1 MTVVLRTWTLSV
13 ACLLSGA
20 TPAASQIVARSA
32 YLGDGSFELP
42 LAGSMSPRQPNA
54 IAVGP
59 DGSIHIVDQ
68 LGQVVVFDPA
78 GTPVR
83 SYGSGVLR
91 KPLGV
96 AIDEAGTPY
105 VLDGDLKQVKVFDRE
120 GGELYA
126 IGGPGRG
133 PAQLDDPVGLALG
146 PRGFVYVLDKGRS
159 AVRIFGRDCLFVRQL
174 PLGSNARNAIAIA
187 VGGDGRIF
195 VVDKDRGPQV
205 FSFPPF
211 SDLLWAPRR
220 WRIGCSPR
228 ESHIV

>member
-96 AIDEAGTPY
+96 AIDEAGTP
-105 VLDGDLKQVKVFDRE
+105 LC
-120 GGELYA
+120 A
-126 IGGPGRG
+126 
-133 PAQLDDPVGLALG
+133 
-146 PRGFVYVLDKGRS
+146 
-159 AVRIFGRDCLFVRQL
+159 
-174 PLGSNARNAIAIA
+174 
-187 VGGDGRIF
+187 
-195 VVDKDRGPQV
+195 
-205 FSFPPF
+205 
-211 SDLLWAPRR
+211 R
-220 WRIGCSPR
+220 WRPEAGQSVR
-228 ESHIV
+228 SRGW

>member
-1 MTVVLRTWTLSV
+1 
-13 ACLLSGA
+13 
-20 TPAASQIVARSA
+20 
-32 YLGDGSFELP
+32 
-42 LAGSMSPRQPNA
+42 
-54 IAVGP
+54 
-59 DGSIHIVDQ
+59 
-68 LGQVVVFDPA
+68 
-78 GTPVR
+78 
-83 SYGSGVLR
+83 
-91 KPLGV
+91 LGV

-159 AVRIFGRDCLFVRQL
+159 AVRIFGRDGLFVRQL
-174 PLGSNARNAIAIA
+174 PLGSNVRNAIAIA

-211 SDLLWAPRR
+211 SDLLWTAGPGPEVMSLGPVEEASSIAVDGFGTAVVVDRR
-220 WRIGCSPR
+220 QGRIWGGDRLDSAVATQSRPLYGGSGTGR
-228 ESHIV
+228 GIFP